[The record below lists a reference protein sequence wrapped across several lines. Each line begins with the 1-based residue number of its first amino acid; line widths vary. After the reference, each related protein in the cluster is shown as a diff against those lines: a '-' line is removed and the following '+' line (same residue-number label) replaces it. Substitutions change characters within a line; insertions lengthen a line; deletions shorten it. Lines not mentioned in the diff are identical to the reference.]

1 MVSAFLNL
9 ALFVGV
15 FYLILLWAGL
25 PDRRRNRP
33 ADDAGAGTHEKRV
46 A

>member
-1 MVSAFLNL
+1 MSEFLNL

-15 FYLILLWAGL
+15 FYLILVYAGL
-25 PDRRRNRP
+25 PDRRRHRAARTVDP
-33 ADDAGAGTHEKRV
+33 RAQEKRI

>member
-1 MVSAFLNL
+1 MDGLLNL

-15 FYLILLWAGL
+15 FYLILVLAGL
-25 PDRRRNRP
+25 PDRGRDAAARRT
-33 ADDAGAGTHEKRV
+33 ASAGKEKRV

>member
-1 MVSAFLNL
+1 MSEFLNL

-15 FYLILLWAGL
+15 FYLILVWAGL
-25 PDRRRNRP
+25 PDRRKNR
-33 ADDAGAGTHEKRV
+33 AGRSVDSRAREKRV

>member
-1 MVSAFLNL
+1 MSEFLNL

-15 FYLILLWAGL
+15 FYLIVVYAGL
-25 PDRRRNRP
+25 PDRRKHRQSRTADPSAP
-33 ADDAGAGTHEKRV
+33 AKRV

>member
-1 MVSAFLNL
+1 MTDSISVFLNL

-15 FYLILLWAGL
+15 FYLILVYAGM
-25 PDRRRNRP
+25 PDKRRDRIDRR
-33 ADDAGAGTHEKRV
+33 TEEKRV

>member
-1 MVSAFLNL
+1 MSEFLNL

-15 FYLILLWAGL
+15 FCLILVYAGL
-25 PDRRRNRP
+25 PDRRKHRKTRT
-33 ADDAGAGTHEKRV
+33 ADPSASEKRV

>member
-1 MVSAFLNL
+1 MDAFLNL

-15 FYLILLWAGL
+15 FYLILVFAGRR
-25 PDRRRNRP
+25 DRRKAHTARP
-33 ADDAGAGTHEKRV
+33 MEPVANNERV

>member
-1 MVSAFLNL
+1 MSEFLNL

-15 FYLILLWAGL
+15 FYLILLYAGL
-25 PDRRRNRP
+25 PDRRKQRAGVNPP
-33 ADDAGAGTHEKRV
+33 ATAKRV

>member
-1 MVSAFLNL
+1 MSVFLNL

-15 FYLILLWAGL
+15 FYLIILYAGR
-25 PDRRRNRP
+25 PDRRKTR
-33 ADDAGAGTHEKRV
+33 AGGDVAERVPEKRI

>member
-1 MVSAFLNL
+1 MDAFLNL

-15 FYLILLWAGL
+15 FYLILVFAG
-25 PDRRRNRP
+25 R
-33 ADDAGAGTHEKRV
+33 ADMRKAHA